1 VAVWQAD
8 RPMAAGRGSA
18 GRSQVPGSLTL
29 APRAASAAV
38 AEERLRP
45 SESES
50 SKYNLKSLSRG
61 TAATAAAAAAAV
73 RPSSRSRHHSG
84 RHGGTQPSPP
94 VTPAPGPSDSDG
106 ARLENSMNSKFLKIP
121 DVVFRANGCG
131 VHVYPQDQLR

>member
-38 AEERLRP
+38 AEERPRP
-45 SESES
+45 SES

-94 VTPAPGPSDSDG
+94 VTPAQGLSDSDG

-121 DVVFRANGCG
+121 GVVYRANGCG